1 MRPHLVCMTPLPD
14 GMIPACGLLRFQ
26 YRPLSRQDAPAW
38 LRHAPRIGGSPPPQV
53 RDSTD
58 THPMWERVDRIA
70 TTEHANVYQA
80 ADGCTMLQY
89 PGHPESITGVPV
101 GYKVP
106 SWYNNSLFFRMLS
119 FPCAELSGLSHAG
132 YKASGTG
139 PGQWGFSSVR

>member
-14 GMIPACGLLRFQ
+14 GMIPACELLRFQ
-26 YRPLSRQDAPAW
+26 YRPLSRQDAPVW

-89 PGHPESITGVPV
+89 PGHPESITGVPLVTRYPV
-101 GYKVP
+101 GTTIIFSFACFPFPVP
-106 SWYNNSLFFRMLS
+106 NL
-119 FPCAELSGLSHAG
+119 A
-132 YKASGTG
+132 
-139 PGQWGFSSVR
+139 V